1 MNIRD
6 AIIQAKKEGLCIT
19 RKSMP
24 NSYFYPTNGVG
35 RTIIC
40 RENGS
45 FVVPGWEPQLND
57 LIATDWKIST
67 VKPEKITDSQ
77 LERWSTDMIENLRK
91 EVDRT
96 SDTVKIY
103 ANNDEKPVEEV
114 EINRN
119 ID

>member
-6 AIIQAKKEGLCIT
+6 AILQAKKDGLCIT

-77 LERWSTDMIENLRK
+77 LERWSADMIENLKK
-91 EVDRT
+91 EADKA
-96 SDTVKIY
+96 SK
-103 ANNDEKPVEEV
+103 
-114 EINRN
+114 
-119 ID
+119 

>member
-6 AIIQAKKEGLCIT
+6 AILQAKKDGLCIT

-77 LERWSTDMIENLRK
+77 LERWSADMIENLKKKPNVVISKKGKIKVEPKLAKSNKK
-91 EVDRT
+91 E
-96 SDTVKIY
+96 SK
-103 ANNDEKPVEEV
+103 E
-114 EINRN
+114 
-119 ID
+119 